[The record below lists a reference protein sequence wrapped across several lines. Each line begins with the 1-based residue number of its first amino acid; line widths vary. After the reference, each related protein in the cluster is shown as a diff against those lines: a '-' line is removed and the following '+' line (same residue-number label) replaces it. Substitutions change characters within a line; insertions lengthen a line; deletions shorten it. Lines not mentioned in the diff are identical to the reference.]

1 MRPCQTS
8 KQVLFCLVLWLSV
21 GTLST
26 FAQQSP
32 EPASSVPF
40 ANATVADFKSKTQV
54 QLPGQNF
61 SAPTVGQVLPAE
73 SEINTGDGQIL
84 LRLEDGSE
92 VLVHPHSH
100 VLLKQP
106 TPSNWQRLQL
116 LVGRIRAEVQK
127 RISGAPPFQVGTP
140 SAVISVRGT
149 RFYVDVDKHKT
160 TQVEVEEGA
169 VQLENANGVGT
180 PVLIPAGSSSRVGE
194 DSAPEPTQP
203 TSKLQKQSGKSVA
216 AGNSNAGGHGDG
228 GNAGSHGNGA
238 MGQTHNTPPGLSKG
252 VGHKLNSSRTLDVP

>member
-8 KQVLFCLVLWLSV
+8 KQVLFCLVLWLCV

-32 EPASSVPF
+32 EPASGVPF

-54 QLPGQNF
+54 QLPGQSF

-73 SEINTGDGQIL
+73 SEIDTGDGQIL

-160 TQVEVEEGA
+160 TQVDVEEGA
-169 VQLENANGVGT
+169 VQLENASGVGT

-194 DSAPEPTQP
+194 NSAPEPIQP
-203 TSKLQKQSGKSVA
+203 TSKLQKQSGKSGTSA
-216 AGNSNAGGHGDG
+216 AKGNDAGGSGNGGNAGGQGNSS
-228 GNAGSHGNGA
+228 NAGSHGNGA
-238 MGQTHNTPPGLSKG
+238 MEEP
-252 VGHKLNSSRTLDVP
+252 VGDPL